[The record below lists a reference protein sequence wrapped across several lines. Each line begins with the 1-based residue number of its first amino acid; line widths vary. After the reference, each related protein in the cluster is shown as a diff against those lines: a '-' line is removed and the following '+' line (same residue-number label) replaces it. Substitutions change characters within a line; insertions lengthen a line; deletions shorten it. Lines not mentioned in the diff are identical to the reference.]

1 MLLLLRLLLLRRMG
15 TRLWL
20 RLRLTPLLQRHG
32 EETPMY
38 LPSVV
43 VVVAVAVAAWEELAL
58 VVYHLIILLK
68 AHSRNIRHN
77 NVEHREIAGSPLP
90 FFFLRRMVN
99 YLSLRVRGL
108 FSSFLLY
115 TGIIGVFV
123 KHPPNHLYRPFFL
136 FFPRGVLFFFLAL
149 LFLYHTKV

>member
-1 MLLLLRLLLLRRMG
+1 
-15 TRLWL
+15 
-20 RLRLTPLLQRHG
+20 
-32 EETPMY
+32 MY

-136 FFPRGVLFFFLAL
+136 FFSSGCTFFFLGFVVFVSHKSVASHFPHL
-149 LFLYHTKV
+149 LITL